1 MRKVLLAAAPVV
13 LLVLAAAAFAI
24 TNEEVP
30 RITVQELK
38 ARLDRGEG
46 ITVVDVRSPGSYN
59 SSKVRIKGAIRISP
73 EEIRP
78 RAYELPMGK
87 EIVLYCT

>member
-1 MRKVLLAAAPVV
+1 MRKILPAVV
-13 LLVLAAAAFAI
+13 PIALLVLAAAAFAI

-38 ARLDRGEG
+38 ARLDGGEG
-46 ITVVDVRSPGSYN
+46 IVIVDVRSPGSYN
-59 SSKVRIKGAIRISP
+59 SSKIKIKGAIRISP

-87 EIVLYCT
+87 EIALYCT

>member
-1 MRKVLLAAAPVV
+1 MRKVLPIPFL
-13 LLVLAAAAFAI
+13 LLVLIATAFAI

-30 RITVQELK
+30 RITVRELK
-38 ARLDRGEG
+38 ARLDRGES
-46 ITVVDVRSPGSYN
+46 IVIVDVRSPGSYN

-87 EIVLYCT
+87 EIALYCT